1 MAVGDI
7 ITATRYNNLQTRIA
21 AIFGTGSGTNGYGQ
35 SVASSAVSAGTTVT
49 AAQINNIVNDMIKA
63 RTHQTGS
70 APGTVT
76 TVAVG
81 DLIAENTSTDPNG
94 TLKGIADFET
104 LMTDIEADKFLIA
117 GSQASAA
124 TGISNSSSSAWNGT
138 RTHEVRMTFTSSNSI
153 RHFFNSGGELRTSA
167 SLTGGSGAKD
177 SDWATMLS
185 NMGTI
190 KMNYTQT
197 VSTGTGS
204 GSSIGFYDLTA
215 SYQTIFSKSGSG
227 VYAENDYI
235 VQARSASS
243 TTIDFKILFQDDDAG
258 DQTGLGPPV
267 DENVTGTLTSTVS
280 YLRASGSNVS
290 VAAPAFSNT
299 TTY

>member
-1 MAVGDI
+1 MAVGDL

-21 AIFGTGSGTNGYGQ
+21 TIFGNGSGTDGYGQ
-35 SVASSAVSAGTTVT
+35 SVASSQVSVGNTVT
-49 AAQINNIVNDMIKA
+49 ATQINNIINDMIKA
-63 RTHQTGS
+63 RTHQLGS
-70 APGTVT
+70 APATVT
-76 TVAVG
+76 TVAIG
-81 DLIAENTSTDPNG
+81 DVIAENTSTNPNG
-94 TLKGIADFET
+94 TLKGYADFES
-104 LMTDIEADKFLIA
+104 LMSEIESDKFLIA
-117 GSQASAA
+117 GGQSSAA
-124 TGISNSSSSAWNGT
+124 TGISHASSSSWNT
-138 RTHEVRMTFTSSNSI
+138 SRTHEVRMTFTSSDTI

-167 SLTGGSGAKD
+167 SLTGGSGAKS

-197 VSTGTGS
+197 TSTGTGS

-215 SYQTIFSKSGSG
+215 SYQTIFTKSGSG
-227 VYAENDYI
+227 VYAENDYL

-243 TTIDFKILFQDDDAG
+243 TTIDFKILFRDNDTG

-267 DENVTGTLTSTVS
+267 DEVVTGTLTSTVS